1 MLPSELTAVV
11 EVEEQDKEVTVIH
24 VCAGPPQC
32 ALEGDDAVAAQIAG
46 CVWCRRITIDNGH
59 ESEEGPAHA

>member
-1 MLPSELTAVV
+1 MSE
-11 EVEEQDKEVTVIH
+11 DGDVTIIH

-46 CVWCRRITIDNGH
+46 CVWCRRITITGDGI
-59 ESEEGPAHA
+59 ETETGPGTA